1 MNITKGDKN
10 KILNQG
16 AEVDFNLMVPM
27 PETIKNSESS
37 SRSEQWMYV
46 YLSDKFTKS
55 PDEVKKD
62 PRSITIHNMFN
73 EEWLEEVGRRAKKE
87 FDTPEKIDEA
97 YKQGHKYITN
107 YEQYG
112 SADWYDWSCRNWGTK
127 WNASDTCISRDE
139 ADDLEVHFTT
149 AWNPPYY
156 WFDALMFEGYDFV
169 DDWDEEGGMAGH
181 YRVKNGE
188 VKSNQVFSYSFQNT
202 DDDSP
207 IVEFTPYDNK
217 KPTYAEYCP
226 LVFY

>member
-10 KILNQG
+10 KILNQD

-62 PRSITIHNMFN
+62 PRSITIHNMFD
-73 EEWLEEVGRRAKKE
+73 EDWITEVARRAKKE

-107 YEQYG
+107 YELYG
-112 SADWYDWSCRNWGTK
+112 SADWYDWSNKNWGTK

-139 ADDLEVHFTT
+139 TDDLEVHFTT
-149 AWNPPYY
+149 AWNPPYN

-181 YRVKNGE
+181 YRVKDGE
-188 VKSNQVFSYSFQNT
+188 VKSDQVFSYSFQNT

-207 IVEFTPYDNK
+207 IIEFTPYDSK